1 MRRRDFISIAG
12 SAAAWPLAAHAQQP
26 AMPVIG
32 LLNGR
37 ARGSLPKVLA
47 AFHQGLNDTGYIEA
61 QNVAIEYRFAEN
73 RFERLPALA
82 DDLVR
87 RQVSV
92 IAATGAPAALAAKA
106 ATTTVPIVFETGGD
120 PIKLGLV
127 PNLNR
132 PGGNVTGV
140 TQLVQE
146 VEPKLLEV
154 LHELLPSIRIV
165 ALLVNPTDPALAEA
179 SKSAV
184 LAAAHNLG
192 LELQILNASSE
203 HDFDGVFKKL
213 TELRARAHS

>member
-12 SAAAWPLAAHAQQP
+12 SAAAWPLATHAQP

-47 AFHQGLNDTGYIEA
+47 AFRQGLNDTGYIEG

-73 RFERLPALA
+73 QFERLPALA

-127 PNLNR
+127 TNLNR

-140 TQLVQE
+140 T
-146 VEPKLLEV
+146 
-154 LHELLPSIRIV
+154 
-165 ALLVNPTDPALAEA
+165 
-179 SKSAV
+179 
-184 LAAAHNLG
+184 
-192 LELQILNASSE
+192 
-203 HDFDGVFKKL
+203 
-213 TELRARAHS
+213 HSFRK

>member
-1 MRRRDFISIAG
+1 MRRREFITLISG
-12 SAAAWPLAAHAQQP
+12 AAAWPLAAHAQQP

-92 IAATGAPAALAAKA
+92 IAATGARWFGSLTIAPVNAANKHRA
-106 ATTTVPIVFETGGD
+106 
-120 PIKLGLV
+120 
-127 PNLNR
+127 
-132 PGGNVTGV
+132 
-140 TQLVQE
+140 
-146 VEPKLLEV
+146 
-154 LHELLPSIRIV
+154 
-165 ALLVNPTDPALAEA
+165 PTRTA
-179 SKSAV
+179 S
-184 LAAAHNLG
+184 
-192 LELQILNASSE
+192 
-203 HDFDGVFKKL
+203 
-213 TELRARAHS
+213 